1 MYAAERL
8 VSLAA
13 TSPNYIGSVENK
25 QISSSVG
32 CLVYVFGVVET
43 L

>member
-1 MYAAERL
+1 MCAAERL
-8 VSLAA
+8 VSLSA
-13 TSPNYIGSVENK
+13 TSSNYIGSVENK

-32 CLVYVFGVVET
+32 CLVYEFRVVET